1 LLGTTSSNYG
11 SGAAPLGIISIASK
25 TVITSTTVTVNVNTS
40 YSNPLDNYNYT
51 QTITNGSGVTY
62 WPSGATISSVTY
74 ATLQAS
80 NSSGTPTYGIST
92 TNSSNG
98 CGLSATSST
107 SGSTTTTYSFFNQSF
122 TINFSDSTNTFIAT
136 SPNNAFY
143 TANSGT
149 SWTTIPRTSYPYA
162 LIVPKADNS
171 LTTITIIPS
180 TGSKY
185 VSPSLPNYTVEYN
198 GNGNTSG
205 TLPIPQ
211 YMDPYIVG
219 TTSILLRTNTG
230 ALAKIGFI
238 FSGWNTAADGL
249 GIDYAVSA
257 PYNSSSAASLTLYA
271 KWTL

>member
-1 LLGTTSSNYG
+1 
-11 SGAAPLGIISIASK
+11 
-25 TVITSTTVTVNVNTS
+25 VNTS
-40 YSNPLDNYNYT
+40 YSNPLNDYNYS

-62 WPSGATISSVTY
+62 WPIGATISTITY

-92 TNSSNG
+92 TNSFNG

-122 TINFSDSTNTFIAT
+122 TINFSDSTNTFIAI

-162 LIVPKADNS
+162 LIVPNADNS

-180 TGSKY
+180 SGSKY

-198 GNGNTSG
+198 GNSNTSG

-211 YMDPYIVG
+211 YMDPYISG
-219 TTSILLRTNTG
+219 TTSITLRTNSG
-230 ALAKIGFI
+230 VLAKTGFV
-238 FSGWNTAADGL
+238 FSGWNTAADGT
-249 GIDYAVSA
+249 GTSYAVSA
-257 PYNSSSAASLTLYA
+257 TYNSAASIILYA
-271 KWTL
+271 KWV